1 MSKISQDVIFLKLS
15 PSHQLVINVCIE
27 DLKRK
32 ISRFDSSINTEIN
45 AKNIFRKL
53 FLGDFYPSSNDIIGF
68 PFHRNIEANFRM
80 IALNKSVEIDI
91 SFEERFISAVEDS
104 FDISVANTE
113 EKLGSLSL
121 KLENS
126 VTTSVTLNLFAEEFA
141 VVRNGIVCEFF
152 PHTNGNM
159 SFARH
164 GQLNFSS
171 PSFSQSILPVIS
183 QASSASATSG
193 SFAAAVATPVSN
205 PVVYPPRFSFPPPS
219 LTIPRPRLSSPP
231 LQRPYLPRVPQPRG
245 QSWPRNQF
253 QQGFRDYP
261 SSDPGTASRAQHLQ
275 FVQQSLGKN
284 RNSNE
289 VHTYESISGGGTDE
303 TDTWSSGSRQNKRK
317 NRKTKNKKT
326 NITSTPRTRQDPEN
340 VPTSTQSKNS
350 HATGGAVGQISS
362 NIYSKIKQ
370 VNFVPAKGDRT
381 EEKIAT
387 FIQSLK
393 EGMNSAEL
401 SRLASSTLISDSDEE
416 EDRDEL
422 NKILQQSV
430 LQNLPDN
437 SAITV
442 VQVHRDNVN
451 DDTLVHNE
459 PSSADVTIRRLSVS
473 VQNEPLENLQEV

>member
-1 MSKISQDVIFLKLS
+1 MSRISQDILFLKLS

-32 ISRFDSSINTEIN
+32 ISRFDSSINTEID

-53 FLGDFYPSSNDIIGF
+53 FIGDFYPSSNDIIGF
-68 PFHRNIEANFRM
+68 PFHRNIEAIFRM

-91 SFEERFISAVEDS
+91 SFEDRFISAIEDS

-113 EKLGSLSL
+113 EKLGNLSL

-126 VTTSVTLNLFAEEFA
+126 VTTSVTLNLFAEEFG
-141 VVRNGIVCEFF
+141 VVRNGIICEFF

-171 PSFSQSILPVIS
+171 PSFSQSILPVLS
-183 QASSASATSG
+183 QASSAPATSR
-193 SFAAAVATPVSN
+193 SFATAVAAPVAN
-205 PVVYPPRFSFPPPS
+205 HVGHPVQFSFPPPS
-219 LTIPRPRLSSPP
+219 IPFPRPRFPSPP
-231 LQRPYLPRVPQPRG
+231 RQRPYMPRVPQPRG
-245 QSWPRNQF
+245 QGWQPRNQF
-253 QQGFRDYP
+253 KQGFREYP

-275 FVQQSLGKN
+275 FVQQNLGKN
-284 RNSNE
+284 RDSNE

-303 TDTWSSGSRQNKRK
+303 TDTWSSGSRQIKRK

-326 NITSTPRTRQDPEN
+326 TITSTPRTRQEPEN
-340 VPTSTQSKNS
+340 VPTSNQNTQSTS
-350 HATGGAVGQISS
+350 GAVGQISN

-387 FIQSLK
+387 FIHSLK

-401 SRLASSTLISDSDEE
+401 SRLAASTLISSSDEE
-416 EDRDEL
+416 ETRDQL
-422 NKILQQSV
+422 NQILQQSV
-430 LQNLPDN
+430 LQNLPAN
-437 SAITV
+437 SAITG
-442 VQVHRDNVN
+442 VQVHGDNVN

-459 PSSADVTIRRLSVS
+459 SCDAEVTMRRLSVS
-473 VQNEPLENLQEV
+473 VQNEPLENLQEY